1 MSNLKDIIEATLN
14 ISLGI
19 LGDDALTKVALYIK
33 ELEYFEASNG
43 CFESLNNKLVIKDVS
58 QFKNIMWQF
67 QTIWIHIIQEC
78 Q

>member
-1 MSNLKDIIEATLN
+1 MIETTLN

-43 CFESLNNKLVIKDVS
+43 CFGSLNNKLVIKDVS